1 MKVLWF
7 SVTPSLYSPHS
18 NGHNG
23 GGWIASLEQIVRQM
37 DDVQLGVAF
46 NYESSDFKAEV
57 DGVTYYPMP
66 TLRSGLLKS
75 LFCGSGTDGKLAH
88 WLRVVEDFKPDII
101 QIFGSEN
108 EFGLMIP
115 LVNVPVVIH
124 MQGCMPPCENA
135 SMPVG
140 LSRWDFLT
148 VPGLSLRERWM
159 GWRTAPA
166 FKATA
171 EREIQ
176 VIQSCRFFMGR
187 TEWDRN
193 LVSLFNPA
201 AKYYHCEEALRDSF
215 LQMKRRWQYQER
227 EKISIIS
234 VISRPWYKGQDLI
247 LKTAALLKRF
257 ASIDFEWNVYGVPSL
272 RFFEN
277 KYGIKSESVNVNVRG
292 TASKEQ
298 LVEALCEA
306 SCYVHTSY
314 IDNSPNS
321 LCEAQLLGVP
331 VLATNVGGIP
341 SLVKHG
347 ETGILYPANAPYDL
361 AFAIVELCRN
371 KKVCEQLSI
380 LAQNTAVERH
390 CPETIKIR
398 LYEIYKQIL
407 NSRN

>member
-7 SVTPSLYSPHS
+7 SVTPSMYSPHS

-46 NYESSDFKAEV
+46 NLDSSDFKNVV

-66 TLRSGLLKS
+66 TPRTGMLRS
-75 LFCGSGTDGKLAH
+75 LFSRNRLNEKLAY
-88 WLRVVEDFKPDII
+88 WLRVVDDFKPDII

-115 LVNVPVVIH
+115 HVKVPVVIH
-124 MQGCMPPCENA
+124 MQGCMPPYENA

-140 LSRWDFLT
+140 LSRRDFLT
-148 VPGLSLRERWM
+148 VPGLALRERWM

-176 VIQSCRFFMGR
+176 VIQSCRYFMGR
-187 TEWDRN
+187 TAWDRN

-215 LQMKRRWQYQER
+215 LQMKKRWQYQDC
-227 EKISIIS
+227 KKVSIIS

-257 ASIDFEWNVYGVPSL
+257 ANIDFEWNVYGIPHM

-277 KYGIKSESVNVNVRG
+277 KYGIKAADVNVNVRG
-292 TASKEQ
+292 TAGKEK
-298 LVEALCEA
+298 LVDALCGA

-321 LCEAQLLGVP
+321 LCEAQMLGVP
-331 VLATNVGGIP
+331 VLATHVGGIS
-341 SLVKHG
+341 SLVKDG

-361 AFAIVELCRN
+361 ASAIV
-371 KKVCEQLSI
+371 QLSQDKSACERMSQQERQAAESRHNPEAIQETLHSIYRDI
-380 LAQNTAVERH
+380 L
-390 CPETIKIR
+390 K
-398 LYEIYKQIL
+398 
-407 NSRN
+407 S

>member
-1 MKVLWF
+1 MKILWF
-7 SVTPSLYSPHS
+7 SVTPSMYSPHS

-23 GGWIASLEQIVRQM
+23 GGWIASLEQIVRGM
-37 DDVQLGVAF
+37 EEVELGIAF
-46 NYESSDFKAEV
+46 NYAAADFKCENE
-57 DGVTYYPMP
+57 GVTYYPMP
-66 TLRSGLLKS
+66 TPRSGLLKS
-75 LFCGSGTDGKLAH
+75 LFCGSGVGGKLAH

-115 LVNVPVVIH
+115 HVNVPVVIH
-124 MQGCMPPCENA
+124 MQGCMPPYENA

-140 LSRWDFLT
+140 LSRRDFLT
-148 VPGLSLRERWM
+148 VPGLTLRERWM
-159 GWRTAPA
+159 GWRTSPA

-176 VIQSCRFFMGR
+176 VIQSCRYFMGR
-187 TEWDRN
+187 TAWDRN
-193 LVSLFNPA
+193 LVSMFNPA

-215 LQMKRRWQYQER
+215 LQMKKRWQYQER

-257 ASIDFEWNVYGVPSL
+257 ANINFEWNVYGVPSL
-272 RFFEN
+272 RFFES
-277 KYGIKSESVNVNVRG
+277 KYGIKAESVNVKVRG
-292 TASKEQ
+292 TASKER
-298 LVEALCEA
+298 LVDALCEA

-321 LCEAQLLGVP
+321 LCEAQMLGVP
-331 VLATNVGGIP
+331 VLATHVGGIS
-341 SLVKHG
+341 SLVKDG

-361 AFAIVELCRN
+361 ASAIV
-371 KKVCEQLSI
+371 QLSQDKSACERMSQQERQAAESRHNPVAIRETLHSIYRAI
-380 LAQNTAVERH
+380 L
-390 CPETIKIR
+390 K
-398 LYEIYKQIL
+398 
-407 NSRN
+407 S

>member
-1 MKVLWF
+1 MKILWF
-7 SVTPSLYSPHS
+7 SVTPSMYSPRS

-23 GGWIASLEQIVRQM
+23 GGWIASLEHIVRQM

-46 NYESSDFKAEV
+46 NYGSADFKTVV

-66 TLRSGLLKS
+66 TWRTGLLKS
-75 LFCGSGTDGKLAH
+75 LFCGSRSDDRLAY

-115 LVNVPVVIH
+115 HVNVPVVIH
-124 MQGCMPPCENA
+124 MQGCMPPYENA

-140 LSRWDFLT
+140 LSRRDFLT
-148 VPGLSLRERWM
+148 VPGLTLRERWM

-176 VIQSCRFFMGR
+176 VIQSCRYFMGR
-187 TEWDRN
+187 TAWDRN
-193 LVSLFNPA
+193 LVSMFNPA

-215 LQMKRRWQYQER
+215 LQMKKRWQYQDC
-227 EKISIIS
+227 KKVSIIS

-257 ASIDFEWNVYGVPSL
+257 TNIDFEWNVYGIPHM

-277 KYGIKSESVNVNVRG
+277 KYGIKAADVNVNVRG
-292 TASKEQ
+292 TAGKEK
-298 LVEALCEA
+298 LVDALCDA

-321 LCEAQLLGVP
+321 LCEAQMLGVP
-331 VLATNVGGIP
+331 VLATHVGGIS
-341 SLVKHG
+341 SLVKDG

-361 AFAIVELCRN
+361 ASAIV
-371 KKVCEQLSI
+371 QLSQDKSACERMSHQERQSAESRHNPVAIQETLHSIYRDI
-380 LAQNTAVERH
+380 L
-390 CPETIKIR
+390 K
-398 LYEIYKQIL
+398 
-407 NSRN
+407 S

>member
-7 SVTPSLYSPHS
+7 SITPSLFDPRTNSY
-18 NGHNG
+18 NGC
-23 GGWIASLEQIVRQM
+23 GWVASLEQIVRDE
-37 DDVQLGVAF
+37 DDVELGVAF
-46 NYESSDFKAEV
+46 VYGDAVFKHVE

-66 TLRSGLLKS
+66 TPRVGMLKS
-75 LFCGSGTDGKLAH
+75 IFRGDGIDERLTY
-88 WLRVVEDFKPDII
+88 WLRVIDDFKPDLI

-108 EFGLMIP
+108 EFGLLIP
-115 LVNVPVVIH
+115 HVNVPVVIH
-124 MQGCMPPCENA
+124 MQGCMPPYENA

-148 VPGLSLRERWM
+148 VPGLTLRERWM
-159 GWRTAPA
+159 GWRTSPA

-176 VIQSCRFFMGR
+176 VIQSCHYFMGR

-215 LQMKRRWQYQER
+215 LQIGRKWQYRER
-227 EKISIIS
+227 EKLSIIS
-234 VISRPWYKGQDLI
+234 VISSPWYKGQDLI

-257 ASIDFEWNVYGVPSL
+257 SHVDFEWKVYGVPHL
-272 RFFEN
+272 RFFEA
-277 KYGIKSESVNVNVRG
+277 KYGINAESVNVKALG

-314 IDNSPNS
+314 IENSPNS

-331 VLATNVGGIP
+331 VLATHVGGIS
-341 SLVKHG
+341 SLVKDG
-347 ETGILYPANAPYDL
+347 ETGILYPTNAPYDL
-361 AFAIVELCRN
+361 ASTLLNLCQNEDFCVHLSYKEREMATARHNPEAIRKAL
-371 KKVCEQLSI
+371 LSI
-380 LAQNTAVERH
+380 YHN
-390 CPETIKIR
+390 
-398 LYEIYKQIL
+398 IL
-407 NSRN
+407 NNR

>member
-1 MKVLWF
+1 MRGMEEV
-7 SVTPSLYSPHS
+7 
-18 NGHNG
+18 
-23 GGWIASLEQIVRQM
+23 E
-37 DDVQLGVAF
+37 LGIAF
-46 NYESSDFKAEV
+46 NYAAADFKCENE
-57 DGVTYYPMP
+57 GVTYYPMP
-66 TLRSGLLKS
+66 TPRSGLLKS
-75 LFCGSGTDGKLAH
+75 LFRGSGVVGKLEH

-108 EFGLMIP
+108 EFGLLIP
-115 LVNVPVVIH
+115 HVNVPVVIH
-124 MQGCMPPCENA
+124 MQGCMPPYENA

-140 LSRWDFLT
+140 LSRRDFLT
-148 VPGLSLRERWM
+148 VPGLTLRERWM

-176 VIQSCRFFMGR
+176 VIQSCRYFMGR
-187 TEWDRN
+187 TTWDRN

-215 LQMKRRWQYQER
+215 LQMKKRWQYQER

-257 ASIDFEWNVYGVPSL
+257 SSIDFEWNVYGIPHM
-272 RFFEN
+272 RFFES
-277 KYGIKSESVNVNVRG
+277 KYGIKAESVNVKVRG

-298 LVEALCEA
+298 LVDALCDA

-321 LCEAQLLGVP
+321 LCEAQMLGVP
-331 VLATNVGGIP
+331 VLATHVGGIS
-341 SLVKHG
+341 SLVKDG

-361 AFAIVELCRN
+361 ASAIV
-371 KKVCEQLSI
+371 QLSQDQSACERMSQQERQSAETRHNPEAIRETLHSIYRDI
-380 LAQNTAVERH
+380 L
-390 CPETIKIR
+390 K
-398 LYEIYKQIL
+398 
-407 NSRN
+407 S

>member
-7 SVTPSLYSPHS
+7 SVTPSMYSPRS

-37 DDVQLGVAF
+37 DEVQLGVAF
-46 NYESSDFKAEV
+46 NYGSSDFMTVV

-66 TLRSGLLKS
+66 TERTGLLKS
-75 LFCGSGTDGKLAH
+75 LFCGSGVASKLEH
-88 WLRVVEDFKPDII
+88 WLRIVEDFKPDII

-115 LVNVPVVIH
+115 HVNVPVVIH

-148 VPGLSLRERWM
+148 VPGLTLRERWM

-176 VIQSCRFFMGR
+176 VIQSCRYFMGR
-187 TEWDRN
+187 TAWDRN
-193 LVSLFNPA
+193 LVSMFNPA

-215 LQMKRRWQYQER
+215 LQTKKRWQYQDC
-227 EKISIIS
+227 KKVSIIS

-257 ASIDFEWNVYGVPSL
+257 ANIDFEWNVYGVPHM

-277 KYGIKSESVNVNVRG
+277 KYSIKAADVNVNVRG

-298 LVEALCEA
+298 LVEALCDA

-321 LCEAQLLGVP
+321 LCEAQMLGLP
-331 VLATNVGGIP
+331 VLATHVGGIS
-341 SLVKHG
+341 SLVKDG

-361 AFAIVELCRN
+361 ASAIV
-371 KKVCEQLSI
+371 QLSQDKSACERMSQQERQSAAARHNPEAIRETLHSIYSDI
-380 LAQNTAVERH
+380 L
-390 CPETIKIR
+390 K
-398 LYEIYKQIL
+398 
-407 NSRN
+407 S

>member
-1 MKVLWF
+1 MKILWF
-7 SVTPSLYSPHS
+7 SVTPSMYSPHS

-23 GGWIASLEQIVRQM
+23 GGWIASLEQIVRGM
-37 DDVQLGVAF
+37 EEVELGIAF
-46 NYESSDFKAEV
+46 NYAAADFKCENE
-57 DGVTYYPMP
+57 GVTYYPMP
-66 TLRSGLLKS
+66 TPRSGLLKS
-75 LFCGSGTDGKLAH
+75 LFRGSGVVGKLEH

-108 EFGLMIP
+108 EFGLLIP
-115 LVNVPVVIH
+115 HVNVPVVIH
-124 MQGCMPPCENA
+124 MQGCMPPYENA

-140 LSRWDFLT
+140 LSRRDFLT
-148 VPGLSLRERWM
+148 VPGLTLRERWM

-176 VIQSCRFFMGR
+176 VIQSCRYFMGR
-187 TEWDRN
+187 TAWDRN

-201 AKYYHCEEALRDSF
+201 AQYYHCEEALRDSF
-215 LQMKRRWQYQER
+215 LQMKKRWQYQER

-257 ASIDFEWNVYGVPSL
+257 SYIDFEWNVYGIPHM

-277 KYGIKSESVNVNVRG
+277 KYGIKAADVNVNVRG

-298 LVEALCEA
+298 LVDALCDA

-321 LCEAQLLGVP
+321 LCEAQMLGVP
-331 VLATNVGGIP
+331 VLATHVGGIS
-341 SLVKHG
+341 SLVKDG

-361 AFAIVELCRN
+361 ASAIV
-371 KKVCEQLSI
+371 QLSQDQSACERMSQQERQSAETRHNPEAIRATLHSIYRYI
-380 LAQNTAVERH
+380 L
-390 CPETIKIR
+390 K
-398 LYEIYKQIL
+398 
-407 NSRN
+407 S